1 MGKYIIVGS
10 GDRSTRRL
18 AADTNLDEEQVKL
31 RRCMTDDNYA
41 EFTVEMRDDPR
52 TRGTLVLNG
61 NALPFAALV
70 ELPDDIAGSI
80 W

>member
-10 GDRSTRRL
+10 GNRSTRRL

-41 EFTVEMRDDPR
+41 EFTVEMRD
-52 TRGTLVLNG
+52 
-61 NALPFAALV
+61 AALRG
-70 ELPDDIAGSI
+70 AGGATG
-80 W
+80 